1 MPGARELIEAFG
13 AGLYVLFG
21 IIQLDLWWRRREQ
34 LGHLWLAGAAAG
46 ALLVDLTGM
55 LLRRTGAGAAPG
67 LLVANGL
74 GVAIASIC
82 LFEFVVALSPR
93 RPTRGIRLL
102 HVAALLP
109 LPAALVA
116 GSSDPLSL
124 SNLAC
129 AALILVAS
137 GRALLAVR
145 SGDREARLL
154 AAGFVA
160 LALFLLLDMAMEAGL
175 LPHLPGAPIAGFFI
189 LFLAAAQT
197 LAERSERTL
206 RELEQLRRELEA
218 RVDWRTAQLR
228 EANLQL
234 AEAART
240 DSLTGLPNRRALLER
255 FDAERRRAERSQ
267 APISMVMADIDLFK
281 RINDEHGHATGDRV
295 LQEVAATLRGAL
307 RAQDA
312 VARWGGEEFL
322 FLLPETD
329 LDGALTAAEAA
340 RTRIEETPVRLGTL
354 ALPVTLSFGVAQHA
368 PQASVDDTLAAADR
382 ALYRAKA
389 SGRNCV
395 RPA

>member
-1 MPGARELIEAFG
+1 MPGAGDLIEAFG

-46 ALLVDLTGM
+46 ALLVDLTGL

-109 LPAALVA
+109 LPAALVS

-218 RVDWRTAQLR
+218 RVDRRTAQLR

-240 DSLTGLPNRRALLER
+240 DPLTGLPNRRALLER
-255 FDAERRRAERSQ
+255 FDAELRRAERSQ

-281 RINDEHGHATGDRV
+281 RVNDEHGHATGDRV
-295 LQEVAATLRGAL
+295 LQEVAATLRGTL
-307 RAQDA
+307 RAQDT

>member
-1 MPGARELIEAFG
+1 MPGAGDLIEAFG

-46 ALLVDLTGM
+46 ALLVDLTGL

-109 LPAALVA
+109 LPAALVS

-218 RVDWRTAQLR
+218 RVDRRTAQLR

-240 DSLTGLPNRRALLER
+240 DPLTGLPNRRALLER
-255 FDAERRRAERSQ
+255 FDAELRRAERSQ

-281 RINDEHGHATGDRV
+281 RVNDEHGHATGDRV
-295 LQEVAATLRGAL
+295 LQEVAATLRGTL
-307 RAQDA
+307 RAQDT

-354 ALPVTLSFGVAQHA
+354 ALPVTLSSGVAQHA